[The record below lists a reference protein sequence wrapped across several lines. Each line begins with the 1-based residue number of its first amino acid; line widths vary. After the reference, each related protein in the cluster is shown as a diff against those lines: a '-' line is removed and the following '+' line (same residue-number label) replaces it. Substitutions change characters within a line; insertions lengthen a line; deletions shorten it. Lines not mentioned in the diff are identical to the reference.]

1 MQYTGRQ
8 RSTYHL
14 LVNINVIYTI
24 CTVHDTFSRATN
36 RIDEKQKSDVSET
49 SQHTYQ
55 PEGRLLWLWR
65 RMLEHERVL
74 EPGTTPWLQSLARF
88 LRMHGFHVTAQVAV
102 VTVDAAT
109 HGTRPGSLP
118 GHTLHSQPTRE
129 HAATHRYCN
138 STTSATLA

>member
-49 SQHTYQ
+49 SQHDRACNIRISLRAGYCAGGGGCWNMS
-55 PEGRLLWLWR
+55 EYLNRGR
-65 RMLEHERVL
+65 
-74 EPGTTPWLQSLARF
+74 
-88 LRMHGFHVTAQVAV
+88 
-102 VTVDAAT
+102 
-109 HGTRPGSLP
+109 RPGGSRSR
-118 GHTLHSQPTRE
+118 GFSEWTVFM
-129 HAATHRYCN
+129 
-138 STTSATLA
+138 